1 MEKIKNFRLENFR
14 VFRNNTFKFRPFT
27 FITGPNSS
35 GKSSV
40 FKALI
45 LLKQSFEVYKREALI
60 FSDTL
65 SPHHYLGTY
74 ENVLNDKNK
83 NLIFEIELENQITY
97 FIEYE
102 KNENDGRLKDFK
114 IIFENQNIYDYSSN
128 ELSDIYSQ
136 EIESNDKII
145 EKIQKEL
152 AELKERKYENKKSEW
167 NLDEIENEIIN
178 LFNNKQKL
186 VAERD
191 KIIFQILKSD
201 YDSISPIFNLDVKSE
216 TNENFRKE
224 YYRIKKNI
232 KRFEENLQEKIFEE
246 EILSYQIN
254 DLVEIIK
261 DKESKKKRAIEEID
275 DIKNYENSL
284 RRDKEKVRE
293 LNIDNEKLET
303 RNKKIKSTSDLEN
316 RIKEIQDNPV
326 NEGINNRIVKNIFV
340 ETLPKLN
347 FEYIEGIRANTRR
360 LYSKANE
367 GTGFNDLI
375 NNYLIHDNKAKI
387 KDFIEKWMQKFE
399 IAETFSIE
407 PYENTVSVIKLDN
420 RNLADLG
427 YGISQLLP
435 IILKI
440 SEAGISEQD
449 FVLIEEPEINL
460 HPKFQS
466 KLVELFF
473 DAHELFN
480 LYFIIETHSE
490 YLIHKILQLSVDN
503 DYKCN
508 KEDIILYYIDNKENI
523 SEVKEIVPEQ
533 NGEINYSLF
542 GSGFFDEMD
551 KIRLLFWNSQ
561 NKAKLNQ
568 LREVHRTNY
577 DEIIDEF
584 HNHIFN
590 TIKISRVSGIEEKLK
605 QKFGENVKNDS
616 ENFNLLIFAY
626 SSIDLEPDNEST
638 LAISVLTIYIVV
650 ENLFRKIVLKPIKT
664 TLKKKKEKYKNTGKK
679 NLLYNYFFYNGI
691 LTFYSFNNCFIVKN
705 ESKFEIDFNKEIE
718 KWKTQLQT
726 DKLFENHLKMEEKTR
741 NILAH
746 SGKID
751 KGKSQDVINILE
763 DTIKKLYNTNN
774 K

>member
-1 MEKIKNFRLENFR
+1 M
-14 VFRNNTFKFRPFT
+14 
-27 FITGPNSS
+27 
-35 GKSSV
+35 
-40 FKALI
+40 
-45 LLKQSFEVYKREALI
+45 
-60 FSDTL
+60 
-65 SPHHYLGTY
+65 
-74 ENVLNDKNK
+74 
-83 NLIFEIELENQITY
+83 
-97 FIEYE
+97 
-102 KNENDGRLKDFK
+102 
-114 IIFENQNIYDYSSN
+114 
-128 ELSDIYSQ
+128 
-136 EIESNDKII
+136 
-145 EKIQKEL
+145 
-152 AELKERKYENKKSEW
+152 
-167 NLDEIENEIIN
+167 
-178 LFNNKQKL
+178 
-186 VAERD
+186 
-191 KIIFQILKSD
+191 
-201 YDSISPIFNLDVKSE
+201 
-216 TNENFRKE
+216 
-224 YYRIKKNI
+224 
-232 KRFEENLQEKIFEE
+232 
-246 EILSYQIN
+246 
-254 DLVEIIK
+254 
-261 DKESKKKRAIEEID
+261 
-275 DIKNYENSL
+275 
-284 RRDKEKVRE
+284 
-293 LNIDNEKLET
+293 
-303 RNKKIKSTSDLEN
+303 
-316 RIKEIQDNPV
+316 
-326 NEGINNRIVKNIFV
+326 
-340 ETLPKLN
+340 
-347 FEYIEGIRANTRR
+347 
-360 LYSKANE
+360 
-367 GTGFNDLI
+367 
-375 NNYLIHDNKAKI
+375 
-387 KDFIEKWMQKFE
+387 
-399 IAETFSIE
+399 
-407 PYENTVSVIKLDN
+407 
-420 RNLADLG
+420 
-427 YGISQLLP
+427 
-435 IILKI
+435 
-440 SEAGISEQD
+440 
-449 FVLIEEPEINL
+449 
-460 HPKFQS
+460 
-466 KLVELFF
+466 
-473 DAHELFN
+473 
-480 LYFIIETHSE
+480 
-490 YLIHKILQLSVDN
+490 SVDN